1 MKNLIFTICLFL
13 SGMISAQES
22 SFIYINENVASMH
35 AETDEIS
42 EVVSQAIY
50 GTPIKV
56 IEQQEQWAK
65 IETPDSYQGWCKISQ
80 LKANFFP
87 YPSSP
92 IIARVNS
99 IWTHIYYVSDTTP
112 HPPVMTL
119 PYGACIEVVSPME
132 DLNNRWI
139 KVRMLDEKVFWAQ
152 SNDFTFNPDPISLDQ
167 MIEEAKKFIG
177 LPYRWGGNSS
187 FGFDCSGFVQTLFF
201 QMGVQLP
208 RDASLQIKSENVEEI
223 GFQLLE
229 KGDLV
234 FFGESKVTHV
244 GIYLGDGQFIH
255 SVTTNN
261 KGPHVIQISLLD
273 DPEWSQLFICGRRVI
288 F

>member
-1 MKNLIFTICLFL
+1 ML
-13 SGMISAQES
+13 SAQEDH
-22 SFIYINENVASMH
+22 FIYINENVASMH

-50 GTPIKV
+50 GTPIKI
-56 IEQQEQWAK
+56 IENQGQWAK
-65 IETPDSYQGWCKISQ
+65 VETPDTYQGWCRVSH
-80 LKANFFP
+80 LKSSSSS
-87 YPSSP
+87 YPSPP
-92 IIARVNS
+92 IVARVKS
-99 IWTHIYYVSDTTP
+99 IWTHIYYVSDTSP

-119 PYGACIEVVSPME
+119 PYGVCIEVVSPME

-139 KVRMLDEKVFWAQ
+139 KVRMLDEKIFWAQ
-152 SNDFTFNPDPISLDQ
+152 SNDFIFNPDPISLDQ

-187 FGFDCSGFVQTLFF
+187 FGFDCSGLVQTLFS
-201 QMGVQLP
+201 QMGVHLP
-208 RDASLQIKSENVEEI
+208 RDASLQVKAENVEEVAP
-223 GFQLLE
+223 QLLT

-234 FFGESKVTHV
+234 FFGRSKERVTHV
-244 GIYLGDGQFIH
+244 GIYLGDSQFIH
-255 SVTTNN
+255 AVTTNKN
-261 KGPHVIQISLLD
+261 GPHVIQVSHLD